1 MRNIFEFATKELSQ
15 DAFLSW
21 FIANCNE
28 PGLEKDA
35 YDFINKLTY
44 NKHNFKPGDIKEVQ
58 IKQQENNMDIIV
70 DFWTTIDKEA
80 SSHYV
85 MIIEDKTNSSA
96 HSGQLKKYANEMNKW
111 NTDEPNYKE
120 RRHKIFY
127 KANNFTDQDKDELS
141 KGNEGYPKNDH
152 WKEFDIKQLYEFF
165 SEVEYKQ
172 SEILNS
178 YVEHINQIYNDLNI
192 SPIKKPISS
201 WNFNNYTT
209 FFSEEIEKEFKESS
223 EFKQNY
229 HSESWQY
236 QGRLVS
242 VAYYYHA
249 KEENKRL
256 NKGVTAK
263 YPSIAYPL
271 VEFVFRKYSNKIIV
285 YTHISYHWIEKVK
298 KEDIEIWA
306 WKYKLCS
313 QYPEEAEKLLECLR
327 NELKQK
333 LPDCVKIHKMEK
345 DTDQTIST
353 DSISLEGK
361 SNEEIKKEIMEK
373 LVMYFEVFEEVDKSF
388 RQF

>member
-15 DAFLSW
+15 DAFISW

-35 YDFINKLTY
+35 YAFINLLT
-44 NKHNFKPGDIKEVQ
+44 NKQHNFKPGDIKEIE

-70 DFWTTIDKEA
+70 DFWTANDKVS

-85 MIIEDKTNSSA
+85 MVIEDKTNSSA
-96 HSGQLKKYANEMNKW
+96 HSGQLKKYADEMNKW
-111 NTDEPNYKE
+111 SVEKE

-127 KANNFTDQDKDELS
+127 KANNFTDQDRNELK
-141 KGNEGYPKNDH
+141 KGNEGYPENDH
-152 WKEFDIKQLYEFF
+152 WKPFDIEQIYAFF
-165 SEVEYKQ
+165 SKVETKT
-172 SEILNS
+172 SEILTA
-178 YVEHINQIYNDLNI
+178 YIEHIKQIYEDLTK
-192 SPIKKPISS
+192 SPIRKPIKS

-271 VEFVFRKYSNKIIV
+271 VEFVFRKYSKEIIV

-298 KEDIEIWA
+298 KEDIDTWA

-313 QYPEEAEKLLECLR
+313 QYPEEAKKLLECLR

-333 LPDCVKIHKMEK
+333 LPDGVKIHKMEK

-388 RQF
+388 RYF